1 MLSAFPLFHNNNL
14 DSVYN
19 YFLTYKFKWQIR
31 RGAPRPVATIANPKV
46 GQRAHLH
53 QVRRLEETRRR
64 LRRPVEV
71 KAKARARE
79 RRTRTRVILESQPVE
94 PKSSMIRPSR
104 VDRGRTQSRRKVVRT
119 SSCGDLLARTTLW
132 NTDSTML

>member
-46 GQRAHLH
+46 DQRAPLH

-79 RRTRTRVILESQPVE
+79 RRTRMRVILESLPVE
-94 PKSSMIRPSR
+94 PKSSIQPSR
-104 VDRGRTQSRRKVVRT
+104 VGRGRIQSQRKVVQT